1 MWREYP
7 IEIMA
12 QLQQV
17 CTFFLNGIYF
27 GIDLQDVQ
35 KIIRAGAVTRVP
47 LAPLDICGLI
57 NLHGQIVTVID
68 LQRRLA
74 MNDTKLRSVAAI
86 AKEQLSYNVV
96 VQTQDEMVSLQ
107 VDDIGDVLELTADS
121 FESPPATLK
130 GRVRELLKGA
140 YKLQNGFLLI
150 LDTEKV
156 LAVKSN
162 QS

>member
-1 MWREYP
+1 
-7 IEIMA
+7 MA
-12 QLQQV
+12 QLQQF

-35 KIIRAGAVTRVP
+35 EIIRAGAVTRVP

-57 NLHGQIVTVID
+57 NLRGKIVTVID

-74 MNDTKLRSVAAI
+74 MNETQLQSPAAI
-86 AKEQLSYNVV
+86 ANEQLSYNVV
-96 VQTQDEMVSLQ
+96 VQTKDEMVSLQ

-130 GRVRELLKGA
+130 GMRELLKGA

-156 LAVKSN
+156 LEVKSN
-162 QS
+162 QL